1 MFVQYILVKLNPPK
15 SILIQLG
22 EHIQQVLSIS
32 TKPKDHV
39 YELVNVNQ
47 LAGKNSIQI

>member
-32 TKPKDHV
+32 T
-39 YELVNVNQ
+39 NQ
-47 LAGKNSIQI
+47 KIMSMN